1 MTFQNLLINLFLK
14 KNCINNFIGAND
26 YSDKQIG
33 SNNDSTRFQNDST
46 RFQIDGQFE
55 IGYLHL
61 FSDGKNITRID
72 FTDEELKEQRSC
84 DILEIAKK
92 QLHGYF
98 AKTRQTFDLP
108 LLPLGTAFQ
117 QNIWNILLQIEFS
130 ETKSYEWVS
139 IQHGNQ
145 KAIRAA
151 AQAIGKN
158 PIAIIIPCHRVIG
171 KNGSLTG
178 FAGGLERKELLLKL
192 EGRISALHEGSMN
205 EGAPHEGLRRKYD

>member
-1 MTFQNLLINLFLK
+1 MT
-14 KNCINNFIGAND
+14 
-26 YSDKQIG
+26 QIG
-33 SNNDSTRFQNDST
+33 SNNYSTRFQDYST
-46 RFQIDGQFE
+46 RFQDYSPRCENNRFQISDHFK

-72 FTDEELKEQRSC
+72 FAEEELKEQCSC
-84 DILEIAKK
+84 EILEAAKK
-92 QLHGYF
+92 QLHEYF

-108 LLPLGTAFQ
+108 LLPSGTAFQ
-117 QNIWNILLQIEFS
+117 QNIWNILLQIEFG

-139 IQHGNQ
+139 LQHRNK

-158 PIAIIIPCHRVIG
+158 PIAIVIPCHRVIG

-178 FAGGLERKELLLKL
+178 FAGGLERKRNLL
-192 EGRISALHEGSMN
+192 RIENGI
-205 EGAPHEGLRRKYD
+205 

>member
-1 MTFQNLLINLFLK
+1 MIFQNLLINLSLI
-14 KNCINNFIGAND
+14 KNCINNRIGAND

-33 SNNDSTRFQNDST
+33 ANDYSDKQIGANDYSPRSENN
-46 RFQIDGQFE
+46 RFQISDHFK

-72 FTDEELKEQRSC
+72 FADEELKEQCSC
-84 DILEIAKK
+84 EILETAKK
-92 QLHGYF
+92 QLHEYF
-98 AKTRQTFDLP
+98 AKTRQIFDLP
-108 LLPLGTAFQ
+108 LLPSGTAFQ
-117 QNIWNILLQIEFS
+117 QNIWNTLLQIEFGQ
-130 ETKSYEWVS
+130 TKSYEWVS
-139 IQHGNQ
+139 LQHGNK

-178 FAGGLERKELLLKL
+178 FAGGLERKRDLLQL
-192 EGRISALHEGSMN
+192 ENGI
-205 EGAPHEGLRRKYD
+205 

>member
-1 MTFQNLLINLFLK
+1 MSIKKTLETNRMTSYQI
-14 KNCINNFIGAND
+14 
-26 YSDKQIG
+26 SDHFK
-33 SNNDSTRFQNDST
+33 
-46 RFQIDGQFE
+46 

-72 FTDEELKEQRSC
+72 FADEELKEQRSC
-84 DILEIAKK
+84 KILETAKN
-92 QLHGYF
+92 QLNEYF
-98 AKTRQTFDLP
+98 AKTRQTFDIP
-108 LLPLGTAFQ
+108 LLPTGTAFQ
-117 QNIWNILLQIEFS
+117 QNIWNILLQIEFG

-139 IQHGNQ
+139 LQHGNK

-158 PIAIIIPCHRVIG
+158 PIAIVIPCHRVIG

-192 EGRISALHEGSMN
+192 ESWI
-205 EGAPHEGLRRKYD
+205 

>member
-1 MTFQNLLINLFLK
+1 MT
-14 KNCINNFIGAND
+14 
-26 YSDKQIG
+26 S
-33 SNNDSTRFQNDST
+33 
-46 RFQIDGQFE
+46 FQISDQFK

-72 FTDEELKEQRSC
+72 FADEELKEQLSC
-84 DILEIAKK
+84 EVLEIAKL
-92 QLHGYF
+92 QLHEYF
-98 AKTRQTFDLP
+98 SKTRQSFNLP
-108 LLPLGTAFQ
+108 LLPSGTEFQ
-117 QNIWNILLQIEFS
+117 QNIWNILLQIEFG

-139 IQHGNQ
+139 LQHGNK

-158 PIAIIIPCHRVIG
+158 PIAIVIPCHRVIG

-192 EGRISALHEGSMN
+192 ESWI
-205 EGAPHEGLRRKYD
+205 

>member
-1 MTFQNLLINLFLK
+1 MTSYQI
-14 KNCINNFIGAND
+14 
-26 YSDKQIG
+26 SDHFK
-33 SNNDSTRFQNDST
+33 
-46 RFQIDGQFE
+46 

-72 FTDEELKEQRSC
+72 FAEEELKEQCSC
-84 DILEIAKK
+84 DILETAKK
-92 QLHGYF
+92 QLHEYF
-98 AKTRQTFDLP
+98 SKTLQTFDLP
-108 LLPLGTAFQ
+108 LLPSGTAFQ
-117 QNIWNILLQIEFS
+117 QNIWNILLQIEFG

-139 IQHGNQ
+139 LQHGNK

-158 PIAIIIPCHRVIG
+158 PIAIVIPCHRVIG

-192 EGRISALHEGSMN
+192 ESWI
-205 EGAPHEGLRRKYD
+205 